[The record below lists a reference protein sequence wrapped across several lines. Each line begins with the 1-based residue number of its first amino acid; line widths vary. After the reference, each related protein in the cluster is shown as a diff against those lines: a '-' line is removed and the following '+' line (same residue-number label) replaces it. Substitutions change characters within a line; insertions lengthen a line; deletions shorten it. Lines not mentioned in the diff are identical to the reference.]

1 MRRAAGK
8 GMKARRLLFAVLSLL
23 PAICCCGC
31 DSHTR
36 QGTLTLT
43 ASAFRAERRAYD
55 GAPPV
60 IPHPPLNI
68 TCMECHTATGKEA
81 PPLGFAPAN
90 PHARTSGL
98 SGTRNCQQCH
108 VFRRDGELFHEN
120 DFAGLSQ
127 HFAKA

>member
-8 GMKARRLLFAVLSLL
+8 GMKARRLQSAILLLL
-23 PAICCCGC
+23 PVCLGGC
-31 DSHTR
+31 DSPAQ
-36 QGTLTLT
+36 QGALTLT
-43 ASAFRAERRAYD
+43 ASKVRAERRLYG

-108 VFRRDGELFHEN
+108 V
-120 DFAGLSQ
+120 
-127 HFAKA
+127 